1 MTELAV
7 LAGDGVTD
15 GAPDAIDG
23 LLGKGLDPD
32 GQQRLLDFV
41 RRKFRVLTNEKKEL
55 MDRVQDLE
63 HSLDIIQTAQAW
75 SLGNQMSHQ
84 QAQKVK
90 EVTSLLLQAKKA
102 RADALAFSKVGKP
115 ALFEKLRVYKNQLNR
130 EKAEKKEMRE
140 RLIQAFEQAK
150 VIKEKHQKLEEKRR
164 KEREIWQ
171 QMIRQMRDKH
181 YREFDKLKIELGE
194 HDVQKQERLQQLGN
208 FGEKVMAELQN
219 LQEHLSY
226 VKAETIENVE
236 AAAKSPVAGEF
247 FITQGM

>member
-1 MTELAV
+1 MSQQLATLEEHADQV
-7 LAGDGVTD
+7 GGEA
-15 GAPDAIDG
+15 DAIDQ
-23 LLGKGLDPD
+23 LLGNHDD
-32 GQQRLLDFV
+32 GARLLDFV
-41 RRKFRVLTNEKKEL
+41 RKKFRKVHQEKRDLE
-55 MDRVQDLE
+55 DRVKDLE

-102 RADALAFSKVGKP
+102 RQDALAFSKVGKG
-115 ALFEKLRVYKNQLNR
+115 ALFEKLRVYKNQLER

-140 RLIQAFEQAK
+140 RLVQAFDHAK
-150 VIKEKHQKLEEKRR
+150 LIKEKHAKLEEKRK

-171 QMIRQMRDKH
+171 QMIRQVRDKH
-181 YREFDKLKIELGE
+181 YREFDKLKKELGE

-208 FGEKVMAELQN
+208 FGEKVMEELQN

-236 AAAKSPVAGEF
+236 AAAKSPVAGDF
-247 FITQGM
+247 FITQG